1 VVNQILDMKAVILLG
16 TLKKDE
22 PSNTEALTDFFVDKM
37 AKKGVICEKIKLLT
51 EHILPG
57 TYSDMGENDAW
68 PAILRKILDAE
79 MVIFATPIW
88 WGSHSS
94 EIQRVIERLDNIHDE
109 ILEGKPSRL
118 ADKVGGIIITGD
130 SDGAEQI
137 IGVVSNF
144 LNAVGVLVP
153 PYATLSVLWEG
164 QKKGESRPRKEL
176 MEKYEKE
183 YAGTA
188 DKMVEQLI
196 RFAG

>member
-1 VVNQILDMKAVILLG
+1 MDMKAVILLG

-22 PSNTEALTDFFVDKM
+22 QSNTEALTDFFIDKM
-37 AKKGVICEKIKLLT
+37 AAKGVTCEKIRLVSQ
-51 EHILPG
+51 HILPG
-57 TYSDMGENDAW
+57 TYSDMGQGDDW
-68 PAILRKILDAE
+68 PAILKKILAAE
-79 MVIFATPIW
+79 IVIFATPVW

-109 ILEGKPSRL
+109 ILEGKPSQL

-137 IGVVSNF
+137 IGVISNF
-144 LNAVGVLVP
+144 LNAIGVLVP

-164 QKKGESRPRKEL
+164 QKKGGSTPRKEL
-176 MEKYEKE
+176 IEKYVKE

-188 DKMVEQLI
+188 EKMAAQLVK
-196 RFAG
+196 FAGS

>member
-1 VVNQILDMKAVILLG
+1 MKAVILLG

-22 PSNTEALTDFFVDKM
+22 ASNTEALVDFFVGKM
-37 AKKGVICEKIKLLT
+37 AEKGVSCEKIKLVAAD
-51 EHILPG
+51 IFSG
-57 TYSDMGENDAW
+57 TYSNMGQGDAW
-68 PAILRKILDAE
+68 PGILDKMLAAE
-79 MVIFATPIW
+79 IIVFATPIW

-137 IGVVSNF
+137 IGVISNF

-164 QKKGESRPRKEL
+164 QKKGGSRPRKEL
-176 MEKYEKE
+176 MDKYEKE
-183 YAGTA
+183 YTDTA
-188 DKMVEQLI
+188 DKMAEQLLK
-196 RFAG
+196 FAQA